1 MVTMMRQLRNRCFPV
16 ACLVVLLV
24 CVSVCA
30 ARQAGAAIPESE
42 IASLQKELIQ
52 QRQASSSTRMRRACK
67 GTIRKGAALVDA
79 SPAAPNRF
87 RVLAIM
93 LQSQKRLMVLDKS
106 ARNRSVL
113 YDICEKLAKAP
124 DTYADLRLEA
134 DLILSERALAARN
147 ADVKERAKALT
158 ELIKRYRDTP
168 AEAKSLMMA
177 SLIAPKLDAFDL
189 EKQIYRTMDERFA
202 GDLDVIAWRRSR
214 RDFGHFRVLFRGT
227 FTRVDGTSLSFPID
241 GMGHTSLMYFWSKDT
256 QDIEQRLAE
265 VKDLQTRFPGQLEV
279 FSFNL
284 DELPDAG
291 EKILGKLGLDWTA
304 MRLPGGR
311 KGLAYR
317 VYVGRGSRSVR
328 VNAHG
333 HALLPSN
340 IIRTQ
345 VQEMPMEQNLD
356 DVRYLSQL
364 QSLLVGDFLVSGAD
378 SRSKPAGAA
387 GSVPAETLDAI
398 GACFIAAPLR
408 YRMTRAA
415 ALANYKKAE
424 KLCRDAITKYPKAPD
439 IRLVRNCRIIALLG
453 MWNLDTEPK
462 YLQAAVKEARTVLTA
477 TLPGKSKVV
486 PRFCLAKEAI
496 RQGDTAPQSV
506 LSDLIEA
513 TGGTDAPASSHAAAA
528 ILAMDANSRELHDK
542 YRKMLLEAYDGNPA
556 MWPVVSF
563 LRDQN
568 HTFRLFKANYYMPP
582 SKARRNVRAALRRNA
597 AALDAE
603 ADTSGPL
610 KAELKT
616 LSGGKL
622 SLPQAT
628 DGKLTMLMFVEP
640 PADLSADFPIAINGA
655 ITEDSRGRKR
665 EIFGV
670 MHNAFQLADQH
681 IHKNIKVIAVFLCDD
696 ADRVKALMKK
706 TKWPC
711 QAAMLPGGIKN
722 PLVRRLGILW
732 ADRAPNIVFLRG
744 DGTIAWKVSG
754 LVHPQV
760 RSEGIGELVMVFNR
774 GMIANTYVYE
784 IEASIRALKKGDYG
798 EAVRLFSGPFPTP
811 EKPRPDEW
819 TAPRLYGR
827 AVARMG
833 LKEWDAALAD
843 IDAAIDAHQKVFGY
857 RTPCTCRNVADLWG
871 TKAIILGRLGRPQEA
886 KAAKQRAATATEP
899 HSARRCWLFHDQI
912 KALSVREGK

>member
-1 MVTMMRQLRNRCFPV
+1 MISENDIAALEKT
-16 ACLVVLLV
+16 LLD
-24 CVSVCA
+24 
-30 ARQAGAAIPESE
+30 
-42 IASLQKELIQ
+42 QKK
-52 QRQASSSTRMRRACK
+52 ASSSTRMRRACK
-67 GTIRKGAALVDA
+67 STIRKGAALIDA

-87 RVLAIM
+87 RVLAIV
-93 LQSQKRLMVLDKS
+93 LQSQKRLIALENTD
-106 ARNRSVL
+106 RNRKAL
-113 YDICEKLAKAP
+113 FDTCDNLAKAP
-124 DTYADLRLEA
+124 DKHAELRLEA
-134 DLILSERALAARN
+134 DLILSEKALAARN

-158 ELIKRYRDTP
+158 DLIKRYRDTP

-202 GDLDVIAWRRSR
+202 GDLDVIAWRRSH

-241 GMGHTSLMYFWSKDT
+241 GMGHTNLMYFWSKDT

-265 VKDLQTRFPGQLEV
+265 VKDLQTRFPEQLEV

-291 EKILGKLGLDWTA
+291 EKILRKLGLDWTV

-311 KGLAYR
+311 KSLTYR
-317 VYVGRGSRSVR
+317 VYVGRGSRGVR

-340 IIRTQ
+340 VIRTQ
-345 VQEMPMEQNLD
+345 VQETLMEQNLD
-356 DVRYLSQL
+356 DMRYLSQL
-364 QSLLVGDFLVSGAD
+364 QSLLVGDFLVSG
-378 SRSKPAGAA
+378 SETRSKPAGAA

-398 GACFIAAPLR
+398 GACFIAEPLR

-415 ALANYKKAE
+415 ALANYNEAE
-424 KLCRDAITKYPKAPD
+424 KLCRDAITRNPKASNLW
-439 IRLVRNCRIIALLG
+439 LVRNRRVIALLG

-462 YLQAAVKEARTVLTA
+462 YLEAAVKEARTVLTA
-477 TLPGKSKVV
+477 TLPGKAKVV

-496 RQGDTAPQSV
+496 RQGDIAPRSV

-513 TGGTDAPASSHAAAA
+513 TGGSDAPASAHAAAA
-528 ILAMDANSRELHDK
+528 ILAMDANSQELHTK

-556 MWPVVSF
+556 LRPVVTF

-597 AALDAE
+597 AALDAG
-603 ADTSGPL
+603 ADTSVPL

-628 DGKLTMLMFVEP
+628 DGKLTILMFVEP
-640 PADLSADFPIAINGA
+640 PADPGADFPIAINGA
-655 ITEDSRGRKR
+655 VTEDSRGRKR
-665 EIFGV
+665 EVPGV
-670 MHNAFQLADQH
+670 MQKAFELADQH
-681 IHKNIKVIAVFLCDD
+681 IHKKIKVVAIFLCDD
-696 ADRVKALMKK
+696 ADRVNALMKK

-711 QAAMLPGGIKN
+711 QVAMLPGGLAN

-754 LVHPQV
+754 IVHPQV
-760 RSEGIGELVMVFNR
+760 RSEGVGELVTVFNR
-774 GMIANTYVYE
+774 GMLANTYVHE
-784 IEASIRALKKGDYG
+784 MEASIRALKKGDFS
-798 EAVRLFSGPFPTP
+798 EAVQLFSGPFPQP
-811 EKPRPDEW
+811 EKPSPNEW

-827 AVARMG
+827 ALARMG
-833 LKEWDAALAD
+833 LKKWEVALTD
-843 IDAAIDAHQKVFGY
+843 IDAAIEAHQKVFAYG
-857 RTPCTCRNVADLWG
+857 TPCTCRNVADLWA
-871 TKAIILGRLGRPQEA
+871 TKADILQELDRPQDA
-886 KAAKQRAATATEP
+886 KAARQRAATATEP
-899 HSARRCWLFHDQI
+899 HTGRRYWLFHDQI
-912 KALSVREGK
+912 KALSVKDGK

>member
-1 MVTMMRQLRNRCFPV
+1 MMRQLRNRCFWG
-16 ACLVVLLV
+16 ACLAILLP
-24 CVSVCA
+24 CVSVCSA
-30 ARQAGAAIPESE
+30 QQAGSAIPESK
-42 IASLQKELIQ
+42 IVSLQKELAQ

-67 GTIRKGAALVDA
+67 STVRKGAALIEA
-79 SPAAPNRF
+79 SPTAPNRF
-87 RVLAIM
+87 RVLAII

-113 YDICEKLAKAP
+113 YDICGKLAKAP
-124 DTYADLRLEA
+124 DTYADLRLEG

-147 ADVKERAKALT
+147 ADIKERAKALA

-202 GDLDVIAWRRSR
+202 GDLEVIAWRRSH
-214 RDFGHFRVLFRGT
+214 RDFGHFRVLFKGT

-265 VKDLQTRFPGQLEV
+265 VKDLQTRFPEQLGV

-291 EKILGKLGLDWTA
+291 EKILRKLGLDWTA

-311 KGLAYR
+311 KSLTYR
-317 VYVGRGSRSVR
+317 VYVGRGSRGVR

-387 GSVPAETLDAI
+387 GSVPADALDAI
-398 GACFIAAPLR
+398 EACFIAAPMR
-408 YRMTRAA
+408 YRMTHAA
-415 ALANYKKAE
+415 ALANYRKAE
-424 KLCRDAITKYPKAPD
+424 KLCCDAITKYPKAPD

-453 MWNLDTEPK
+453 MWNLGTEPK
-462 YLQAAVKEARTVLTA
+462 YLEAAVKEARNVLTA
-477 TLPGKSKVV
+477 TLPDEAKVV

-496 RQGDTAPQSV
+496 RQGDIAPQSV

-513 TGGTDAPASSHAAAA
+513 TGGSDAPASAHAAAA
-528 ILAMDANSRELHDK
+528 ILAMDANSQELHTK

-556 MWPVVSF
+556 LRPVITF
-563 LRDQN
+563 LLDQN

-610 KAELKT
+610 KAELKSLT
-616 LSGGKL
+616 GGKL
-622 SLPQAT
+622 SLPRAT

-640 PADLSADFPIAINGA
+640 PADLRADFPIAINGA
-655 ITEDSRGRKR
+655 ITEDSRGRKK
-665 EIFGV
+665 ETFGV
-670 MHNAFQLADQH
+670 MQNAFQLADQH

-711 QAAMLPGGIKN
+711 QAAILPGGLGN
-722 PLVRRLGILW
+722 RLVRRLGILW
-732 ADRAPNIVFLRG
+732 ADRVPNIILLRG

-760 RSEGIGELVMVFNR
+760 RSEGVGELGHVMSR
-774 GMIANTYVYE
+774 AMKANINACEMET
-784 IEASIRALKKGDYG
+784 SIKALKDGKFLQ
-798 EAVRLFSGPFPTP
+798 AVRLFSGPFAQPQ
-811 EKPRPDEW
+811 KPHPDEW

-827 AVARMG
+827 ALAHMG
-833 LKEWDAALAD
+833 LKKWDAALAD

-857 RTPCTCRNVADLWG
+857 RTPCTCRNVADLWVV
-871 TKAIILGRLGRPQEA
+871 KAIILEKLGRPQDA

-899 HSARRCWLFHDQI
+899 HSARRYWLFHDQI
-912 KALSVREGK
+912 RALSMKDGK